1 MDINAYWK
9 AALSQQP
16 EEMKVFFHKDALLI
30 GIIRM
35 NILLS
40 MNLSKQTANIQET
53 GMEKLNGLKNSP
65 I

>member
-16 EEMKVFFHKDALLI
+16 EEMKVFFHKDAFVNWHN
-30 GIIRM
+30 M